1 MRGRSRSRRRRR
13 PKACLCTV
21 GERSQAFVSQFFP
34 RVFSQRSDP
43 AILFDE
49 LHDSP
54 RLQSANSIFN
64 RSGRLSQS
72 ARRVVCSR
80 SAFRCL
86 MSPGR
91 PPPGADLSTARPYSI
106 KGPIAIRT
114 AGEPIHQLH
123 DSQDSVFFLVQPH
136 DPFLLFLRLLQLP
149 VSSVFFFR
157 TNRIPEKTISSV
169 FVALRQK
176 KLVEP
181 ARIARAPCRL
191 HGERLGASCLQ
202 FSRTGD
208 CYRAEG

>member
-1 MRGRSRSRRRRR
+1 MSHVFSHAFSRR
-13 PKACLCTV
+13 TY
-21 GERSQAFVSQFFP
+21 S
-34 RVFSQRSDP
+34 

-54 RLQSANSIFN
+54 RFQSANSIFN

-72 ARRVVCSR
+72 ARRIVCSR

-86 MSPGR
+86 MSPGK
-91 PPPGADLSTARPYSI
+91 PPPGVDLGAARPFPS
-106 KGPIAIRT
+106 KAKSPF
-114 AGEPIHQLH
+114 EPPENPIHQLH
-123 DSQDSVFFLVQPH
+123 DSQDSVFFLVQPR

-169 FVALRQK
+169 FVALRLK
-176 KLVEP
+176 NLVEP
-181 ARIARAPCRL
+181 ARIARTPCRL